1 MPADISVIGSTKLYG
16 LMGRKRKI
24 DKVRASRDG
33 HEFHEAWT
41 ARKATQLLWPDS
53 DLTAIAVEGPSPAD
67 QVGASAATVE
77 VADLTFYY
85 GGRPNFADAARTTF
99 AQFKYSIAD
108 QNKEFRASC
117 AKKTVKKFGATYRSF
132 KRKYGAQT
140 VEDKLDFQLVTNQPI
155 SDSLLQAIEAM
166 ATGSSVSGDVKV
178 QAKQFK
184 VASGLSGKPL
194 AAFARKLKIIGRSG
208 SLPQTKDKLAS
219 LLVDWSATKDPI
231 AAARLGK
238 LRELVRDKAGYAGTD
253 RNLIR
258 RTDVLAALQ
267 IGDPKDL
274 LPCATALVD
283 VGNVLERAQLGE
295 AVSRI
300 GSMSTP
306 LLIHATGGVGK
317 TVFMDSLA
325 TKIASDLEVIFF
337 DCFGGGAYRSPEDA
351 RHLPKKGL
359 IHIANTLAFRGLCDP
374 MLPDSPDVHTLL
386 STFRRRLTQCLNT
399 ISRMMPGRKMAI
411 FIDAIDNAA
420 FAAGQSSEDCFPIK
434 LLESLDTEPI
444 DGVSLIVSCRTE
456 RKPKTYAK
464 FDEFELFPFTKDET
478 AAFLHAR
485 LKNVTTVEINVA
497 QARSGG
503 NPRVLDYMVKAG
515 RGLLDPSEITK
526 DIELDDLIQQRITDA
541 LSLATKQGYEEKE
554 LGAFLAGLAVLPP
567 PVPVGEYAAAHGME
581 LATIES
587 FASDLSPLLERTN
600 HGLMFRDEPTETL
613 IHKRYATSR
622 DALERVA
629 SNLLARQDA
638 SVYAARALPRLLHEL
653 DDGERLFAL
662 AFDDRIPASITST
675 VGKRNIQYARLKAAT
690 LHAALKV
697 DYNSLVQLLVELST
711 IAEVDQRGAN
721 YLLENPDLVVAAKDV
736 DARRRLFE
744 IRTAW
749 PGTRH
754 ARLAIVN
761 ILSGDPTEATRH
773 AHANE
778 EWIQHYRR
786 TKRKDFK
793 REPVPDQADIAA
805 TSFFLISEDRTENAA
820 RYLKGWR
827 DWYAFEVSQ
836 LVLGYAHL
844 ASLLGT
850 QPVRRTER
858 FIDALSSIGPL
869 AAALSFQE
877 LANSKCRP
885 LCIKLAALCK
895 KETKLDL
902 PQKSYSLRKNY
913 ELEDGLRKSA
923 AVALSLGL
931 VTEAQFISLR
941 ARHDRP
947 GIWAYRDELN
957 HTDVF
962 AYIFRV
968 ALLAA
973 AEKRAIHEKDLL
985 PKDLVSVCARIPK
998 TISGKIFREKAKEQ
1012 LSKLPRKPPY
1022 DDGQTKNVPANAI
1035 SYDEQ
1040 QAAERFIGIR
1050 LEPLLA
1056 LTEALS
1062 VALAASARTIE
1073 KRFVELVEAWER
1085 TRKNRDHYRAE
1096 IIDPFFQF
1104 LGLDAVLFILWSR
1117 SELTPQSIERM
1128 LTALHAHM
1136 SNASDLIR
1144 IIAILAQRPPLHSI
1158 AGEQAV
1164 KARAMIEKED
1174 DVTYRASLFGALG
1187 RAIIPA
1193 SLDEAAVYFRH
1204 GLEQMDA
1211 IGSGDYLFTN
1221 ELLLFASQMKGDEL
1235 EESDFHTLSNICELN
1250 MGEEPEKFF
1259 WGAYGRGMAKAAG
1272 IRGLAKLSRWDDRNR
1287 IALDNTLLSY
1297 LTGLL
1302 ETGKIDPKG
1311 ALCLNRLANP
1321 VEYFYAGTKEFA
1333 EALRAQA
1340 GLDAEVITELITQ
1353 FEDDNPTIASDET
1366 VETLYALADEA
1377 LGASHDLTKHLKVAR
1392 DRYETARQGL
1402 NTAYGSSRDFDPKL
1416 RREAAKRDSA
1426 NREALARIAE
1436 ATDPTDEASLVKA
1449 IDEFNALG
1457 NMYDLK
1463 GGFFSALRAKVP
1475 FAARGQY
1482 VRNVANLEHL
1492 HFYWK
1497 FAELKD
1503 AKEAWG
1509 GSSAALAGVYRSLA
1523 QPLILAH
1530 ADDLV
1535 GGGQFSGANIKK
1547 ISEFTGVSMA
1557 ELVLEVIKV
1566 FARPDSTVAGSLW
1579 LGFAN
1584 FICPEADEGQGQL
1597 ALKRLLS
1604 GDSARIADNVK
1615 DGPWK
1620 AGCYPGDV
1628 FAEIAAGLIWRVLG
1642 SPHAVDRWRAAHCI
1656 RRFAKFGRWDIVDAV
1671 VAAFDTKTA
1680 EPFQAPELVFYYL
1693 HARLWLLIT
1702 LARAA
1707 IDHPDQVARYR
1718 DLLLAVIMEND
1729 EPHVLMRHFAAKALL
1744 ACVDRSKLAFDAA
1757 TLKIVH
1763 NADKSPHP
1771 RLCKKSRNGGGFYQG
1786 RPKSVPE
1793 PSFRFHLEYDFN
1805 KHDVDYLG
1813 RVFGKGCWE
1822 VDDMMSSIV
1831 QKIDPSMTH
1840 MYEDGGRE
1848 SRGRS
1853 SRIMTTRF
1861 HGYGQQLGWH
1871 ALFIAAGK
1879 LLAAYPVTDDG
1890 WYEADPWGEWLG
1902 SYGLTRKDG
1911 LWLSDGTDR
1920 TPDDASV
1927 RLLEFK
1933 KNGFAITGDQKKI
1946 MGLAG
1951 LDIEK
1956 GIGSELI
1963 VQGRWYSSDGV
1974 EIGLSSALVPPKR
1987 AAQFARK
1994 LTRENP
2000 ILAWMP
2006 VFQGGED
2013 DGEYLRSDKK
2023 EYSPWIVCPYGET
2036 RLDEYDPYGVSV
2048 ANLRPRLAQDY
2059 SQFCKLTRQDA
2070 FGRFWNNSHE
2080 MLSLWAEAWGRDETN
2095 REDGPHPGLRLLCKS
2110 SVLKKVLKNYDREL
2124 LLLFDLQRYE
2134 KETYRS
2140 SGRFSHSIGVV
2151 RIDKSLNVE
2160 YFKGRVNYSN
2170 KRTGS

>member
-1 MPADISVIGSTKLYG
+1 MGIG
-16 LMGRKRKI
+16 RQRNKI

-41 ARKATQLLWPDS
+41 ARKATQLLWPDT

-67 QVGASAATVE
+67 QAGASAATVE

-85 GGRPNFADAARTTF
+85 GRRPNFEDAVRTTF

-108 QNKEFRASC
+108 QNKDFRASH
-117 AKKTVKKFGATYRSF
+117 AKKTVEKFGATYRSF
-132 KRKYGAQT
+132 KRKYGA
-140 VEDKLDFQLVTNQPI
+140 ESAEGKLDFQLVTNQPI
-155 SDSLLQAIEAM
+155 SDSLLMAIDAT
-166 ATGSSVSGDVKV
+166 ATGTNPTGDVKE

-184 VASGLSGKPL
+184 AASGLSGKPL
-194 AAFARKLKIIGRSG
+194 AEFARKLKIIGRSG
-208 SLPQTKDKLAS
+208 SLPQTKDELAS
-219 LLVDWSATKDPI
+219 LLVDWSATNDPI

-238 LRELVRDKAGYAGTD
+238 LRELVRDKAGYAGTE

-274 LPCATALVD
+274 LPCAAALVD
-283 VGNVLERAQLGE
+283 VGEVLEREQLRE
-295 AVSRI
+295 AMTRI
-300 GSMSTP
+300 GSTSTP
-306 LLIHATGGVGK
+306 LLIHATGGLGK

-325 TKIASDLEVIFF
+325 SKVASDHEVVFF
-337 DCFGGGAYRSPEDA
+337 DCFGGGAYRSPEDV

-399 ISRMMPGRKMAI
+399 FSRMMPGRKLAI

-420 FAAGQSSEDCFPIK
+420 FAAGQASEDCFPIK

-478 AAFLHAR
+478 AAFLRAR

-503 NPRVLDYMVKAG
+503 NPRVLDYLVKAG

-554 LGAFLAGLAVLPP
+554 LSAFLAGLAVLPP
-567 PVPVGEYAAAHGME
+567 PVPVDEYAAAHGME
-581 LATIES
+581 LAAIES

-629 SNLLARQDA
+629 SNLLARQDV

-662 AFDDRIPASITST
+662 AFDERIPASITST

-697 DYNSLVQLLVELST
+697 DYNSLVRLLVELST
-711 IAEVDQRGAN
+711 IAEVDQRGAD
-721 YLLENPDLVVAAKDV
+721 YLLKHPDLVVAAEDD

-761 ILSGDPTEATRH
+761 VLLGDPAEATRH
-773 AHANE
+773 AYANE

-786 TKRKDFK
+786 TERKDFD
-793 REPVPDQADIAA
+793 REPFPDQADIAA
-805 TSFFLISEDRTENAA
+805 SSFFLVSEGRTEDAA
-820 RYLKGWR
+820 GYLTGWR

-836 LVLGYAHL
+836 IVLGYAHL
-844 ASLLGT
+844 AILLGT
-850 QPVRRTER
+850 QPARRAGQ

-869 AAALSFQE
+869 AAALSFHE
-877 LANSKCRP
+877 LANHRCKP
-885 LCIKLAALCK
+885 LCVKLAALCK
-895 KETKLDL
+895 KEKKLDL
-902 PQKSYSLRKNY
+902 PQSYSRSKNY
-913 ELEDGLRKSA
+913 ELEEGLRKSA

-931 VTEAQFISLR
+931 GAEAQSISLR
-941 ARHDRP
+941 ARHVRP
-947 GIWAYRDELN
+947 GIWAYRDAFN

-973 AEKRAIHEKDLL
+973 VKKRAIHEKDLL
-985 PKDLVSVCARIPK
+985 PKELVSVCARIPK
-998 TISGKIFREKAKEQ
+998 TISGKIFREKVKEQ
-1012 LSKLPRKPPY
+1012 ISKLPRKPRY

-1040 QAAERFIGIR
+1040 QAAERFLGIR
-1050 LEPLLA
+1050 LEPLLT

-1062 VALAASARTIE
+1062 AALAASARTID
-1073 KRFVELVEAWER
+1073 KRFVELVEAWEQ
-1085 TRKNRDHYRAE
+1085 TRKNRDHYRVGD
-1096 IIDPFFQF
+1096 IDPFFQF
-1104 LGLDAVLFILWSR
+1104 LGLDGVLFTLWSH
-1117 SELTPQSIERM
+1117 SELKPQSIERM
-1128 LTALHAHM
+1128 LTAVHAHM
-1136 SNASDLIR
+1136 SNASDLVR
-1144 IIAILAQRPPLHSI
+1144 IIAILAQRNPLHSI

-1174 DVTYRASLFGALG
+1174 EVTYRASLFGALG
-1187 RAIIPA
+1187 RAILPA
-1193 SLDEAAVYFRH
+1193 SLDEAAAYFRN

-1211 IGSGDYLFTN
+1211 IGSGDYRFTN
-1221 ELLLFASQMKGDEL
+1221 ELLLFASVMKGDEL
-1235 EESDFHTLSNICELN
+1235 EERDFHTLSNICELN

-1259 WGAYGRGMAKAAG
+1259 WGAYGRGMAKVAG
-1272 IRGLAKLSRWDDRNR
+1272 MRGVAKLSRWDDRNR
-1287 IALDNTLLSY
+1287 IALDNTLLTY

-1302 ETGKIDPKG
+1302 EVGKIDPKG

-1333 EALRAQA
+1333 KALRAQA
-1340 GLDAEVITELITQ
+1340 GPDAEVITELITQ
-1353 FEDDNPTIASDET
+1353 FQDDNPTIASDET

-1377 LGASHDLTKHLKVAR
+1377 LGASHDLTKHLKAAR
-1392 DRYETARQGL
+1392 DRYETARQGR
-1402 NTAYGSSRDFDPKL
+1402 NTAFGSSSDLDPKM
-1416 RREAAKRDSA
+1416 RREAAKHDDA

-1436 ATDPTDEASLVKA
+1436 VTDPTDEASLVKA

-1492 HFYWK
+1492 FFYWK

-1509 GSSAALAGVYRSLA
+1509 GSSIALAGVYRSLA

-1535 GGGQFSGANIKK
+1535 NDGWFSGSNIKE

-1566 FARPDSTVAGSLW
+1566 FSHPDSTVAGSVW
-1579 LGFAN
+1579 LAFAN

-1604 GDSARIADNVK
+1604 SDSARIAENVK

-1620 AGCYPGDV
+1620 AGCYPADV
-1628 FAEIAAGLIWRVLG
+1628 FSEIAAGLIWRVLG
-1642 SPHAVDRWRAAHCI
+1642 SPHATDRWRAAHCI
-1656 RRFAKFGRWDIVDAV
+1656 RRFAKFGRWDIVDTV
-1671 VAAFDTKTA
+1671 VAVFDTKTA
-1680 EPFQAPELVFYYL
+1680 EPFQAPELVFYHL

-1707 IDHPDQVARYR
+1707 IDHPDQVARYKDR
-1718 DLLLAVIMEND
+1718 LLAVIMEKD
-1729 EPHVLMRHFAAKALL
+1729 EPHVLMRHFAAKALI
-1744 ACVDRSKLAFDAA
+1744 ACVDCSKLTLDAA
-1757 TLKIVH
+1757 TLKNVH
-1763 NADKSPHP
+1763 NADKSLHP
-1771 RLCKKSRNGGGFYQG
+1771 RLRKKSRNGGGFYQG
-1786 RPKSVPE
+1786 RPKSAPG
-1793 PSFRFHLEYDFN
+1793 PSFQFHLEYDFN
-1805 KHDVDYLG
+1805 KHDVDNLG

-1822 VDDMMSSIV
+1822 VVDMMSSIV
-1831 QKIDPSMTH
+1831 QKIDPSMTN

-1848 SRGRS
+1848 SRGQNS
-1853 SRIMTTRF
+1853 SGITTRF

-1879 LLAAYPVTDDG
+1879 LLAAYPVTNDW
-1890 WYEADPWGEWLG
+1890 WYEDDPWGEWLG
-1902 SYGLTRKDG
+1902 RYVLTRKDG

-1927 RLLEFK
+1927 RLLESK
-1933 KNGFAITGDQKKI
+1933 KKELVITGDQKKI

-1951 LDIEK
+1951 ADIEK
-1956 GIGSELI
+1956 CVGKELI

-1974 EIGLSSALVPPKR
+1974 EIGISSALVPPKK
-1987 AAQFARK
+1987 AEQFTRK
-1994 LTRENP
+1994 LIHEKP
-2000 ILAWMP
+2000 ILAWVP
-2006 VFQGGED
+2006 AFQGGED
-2013 DGEYLRSDKK
+2013 DDEYLRSDKK
-2023 EYSPWIVCPYGET
+2023 EYSPWIVCPSGEA
-2036 RLDEYDPYGVSV
+2036 RLDEHDPYGVSV
-2048 ANLRPRLAQDY
+2048 ANFRPRLAQEY
-2059 SQFCKLTRQDA
+2059 SEFCKLTRQDA
-2070 FGRFWNNSHE
+2070 FGCFWNNNRGT
-2080 MLSLWAEAWGRDETN
+2080 LSLRAQAWGCNETN
-2095 REDGPHPGLRLLCKS
+2095 REDGPHPGLRLLCTS
-2110 SVLKKVLKNYDREL
+2110 SVLKKVLTKYDREL
-2124 LLLFDLQRYE
+2124 IVLFKLQRYE
-2134 KETYRS
+2134 RDTYRG
-2140 SGRFSHSIGVV
+2140 SGRFSHSIGVML
-2151 RIDKSLNVE
+2151 IDKSLNVK
-2160 YFKGRVNYSN
+2160 YFKGRVNYPN
-2170 KRTGS
+2170 KSDW

>member
-1 MPADISVIGSTKLYG
+1 MEIGRR
-16 LMGRKRKI
+16 RKKV

-41 ARKATQLLWPDS
+41 ARKATQLLWPDT
-53 DLTAIAVEGPSPAD
+53 DLTAIAVEGPSPDD
-67 QVGASAATVE
+67 QAGASTATVE

-85 GGRPNFADAARTTF
+85 GRRPNFEDATRTTF

-108 QNKEFRASC
+108 QKKDFRASH
-117 AKKTVKKFGATYRSF
+117 AKKTVEKFGTTYRSF
-132 KRKYGAQT
+132 KRKYGAES
-140 VEDKLDFQLVTNQPI
+140 VEHKLDFQLVTNQPI
-155 SDSLLQAIEAM
+155 SDSLLQAIDAT
-166 ATGSSVSGDVKV
+166 ATGANPTGDAKE

-184 VASGLSGKPL
+184 AASGLSGKPL
-194 AAFARKLKIIGRSG
+194 AEFARKLKIIGRSE
-208 SLPQTKDKLAS
+208 SLPQTKDELAN
-219 LLVDWSATKDPI
+219 LLVDWSATSDPI

-274 LPCATALVD
+274 LPCAAALVD
-283 VGNVLERAQLGE
+283 VGEVLEREQLRE
-295 AVSRI
+295 AITRI
-300 GSMSTP
+300 GSTSKP

-325 TKIASDLEVIFF
+325 SKIASDHEVVFF

-359 IHIANTLAFRGLCDP
+359 IHIANSLAFRGLCDP
-374 MLPDSPDVHTLL
+374 MLPNSPDVHTLL
-386 STFRRRLTQCLNT
+386 STFRRRLTQCVNT
-399 ISRMMPGRKMAI
+399 ISRMIPGRKLAI

-420 FAAGQSSEDCFPIK
+420 FAAGQASENCFPIK

-464 FDEFELFPFTKDET
+464 FDEFELCPFTKDET

-485 LKNVTTVEINVA
+485 LKSVTTVEINVA

-503 NPRVLDYMVKAG
+503 NPRVLDYLVKAG
-515 RGLLDPSEITK
+515 RGLLDPSEINK

-554 LGAFLAGLAVLPP
+554 LSAFLAGLAVLPP
-567 PVPVGEYAAAHGME
+567 PVPLGEYAAAHGME
-581 LATIES
+581 LAAIES
-587 FASDLSPLLERTN
+587 FASDLSPLLGRTN

-613 IHKRYATSR
+613 ILRRYATSR

-653 DDGERLFAL
+653 DDSEQLFAL

-690 LHAALKV
+690 LHAALKF
-697 DYNSLVQLLVELST
+697 DYNRLVRLLVELST
-711 IAEVDQRGAN
+711 IAEVDQRGAD
-721 YLLENPDLVVAAKDV
+721 YLLKYPDLVVAAEDV

-744 IRTAW
+744 IRTVW

-761 ILSGDPTEATRH
+761 VLSGDATEATRH

-786 TKRKDFK
+786 TERKDFD
-793 REPVPDQADIAA
+793 RDPVPDQADIAA
-805 TSFFLISEDRTENAA
+805 TSFFLISEGRTEAA
-820 RYLKGWR
+820 ASYLTGWR

-836 LVLGYAHL
+836 LVLGYTNL
-844 ASLLGT
+844 ASMTGT
-850 QPVRRTER
+850 QPARLASQ

-869 AAALSFQE
+869 TATLSFHE
-877 LANSKCRP
+877 LTNARRKH
-885 LCIKLAALCK
+885 LCVKLASLCK
-895 KETKLDL
+895 KEAKLDL
-902 PQKSYSLRKNY
+902 PQRYSRRKTY

-931 VTEAQFISLR
+931 GAEAQSISLR

-947 GIWAYRDELN
+947 GTWHYRDAFSR
-957 HTDVF
+957 TDVF

-973 AEKRAIHEKDLL
+973 AKKRAIHEKDLL
-985 PKDLVSVCARIPK
+985 PKELLTVCASIPR
-998 TISGKIFREKAKEQ
+998 TISGKIFREKAKEK
-1012 LSKLPRKPPY
+1012 LSSLPRKPHY
-1022 DDGQTKNVPANAI
+1022 CDGKAKNVPPNAM
-1035 SYDEQ
+1035 SHDEQ
-1040 QAAERFIGIR
+1040 QAAERFLGIR
-1050 LEPLLA
+1050 LEPLLV
-1056 LTEALS
+1056 LSEALS
-1062 VALAASARTIE
+1062 ATLAASARTID
-1073 KRFVELVEAWER
+1073 KRFVELVEAWEQ
-1085 TRKNRDHYRAE
+1085 TRENRDHCGVGD
-1096 IIDPFFQF
+1096 IDPFFHF
-1104 LGLDAVLFILWSR
+1104 LGLDAVLFTLWSH
-1117 SELTPQSIERM
+1117 SELKPQSIERM
-1128 LTALHAHM
+1128 LTAVHAHM
-1136 SNASDLIR
+1136 SNASDLVR
-1144 IIAILAQRPPLHSI
+1144 IIAILTQRTPLHSI

-1164 KARAMIEKED
+1164 KARALIEKED
-1174 DVTYRASLFGALG
+1174 EVTYRASLFGDLG
-1187 RAIIPA
+1187 RAILPA
-1193 SLDEAAVYFRH
+1193 SLDEAAAYFRN

-1211 IGSGDYLFTN
+1211 IGSGDFQFTN
-1221 ELLLFASQMKGDEL
+1221 ELLLFASMMKGDEL
-1235 EESDFHTLSNICELN
+1235 EERDFHTLSNICELN
-1250 MGEEPEKFF
+1250 LGEEPEKFC
-1259 WGAYGRGMAKAAG
+1259 WGAYGHAMAKAAG
-1272 IRGLAKLSRWDDRNR
+1272 MRGLAKLSRWDDRNR
-1287 IALDNTLLSY
+1287 IALDNTLLPY

-1302 ETGKIDPKG
+1302 EAGKIDPKD
-1311 ALCLNRLANP
+1311 ALCLNRLADP

-1333 EALRAQA
+1333 KALRAQA
-1340 GLDAEVITELITQ
+1340 GPDAEVITELITQ

-1366 VETLYALADEA
+1366 VETLYALVVEA
-1377 LGASHDLTKHLKVAR
+1377 LGASNDLTKHLKAAR
-1392 DRYETARQGL
+1392 DRYETARQGR
-1402 NTAYGSSRDFDPKL
+1402 NTAYGSSSNLNPKM
-1416 RREAAKRDSA
+1416 RREAAKRDDT

-1463 GGFFSALRAKVP
+1463 GGFFSALRAKVS
-1475 FAARGQY
+1475 FAARGKY

-1492 HFYWK
+1492 FFYWK
-1497 FAELKD
+1497 FEELKD
-1503 AKEAWG
+1503 AKEAWC
-1509 GSSAALAGVYRSLA
+1509 GSSAALADVYRRLA
-1523 QPLILAH
+1523 QPLVHAH
-1530 ADDLV
+1530 ADDLIDN
-1535 GGGQFSGANIKK
+1535 GRFSGSNIKK
-1547 ISEFTGVSMA
+1547 ISEFTGVSMTQ
-1557 ELVLEVIKV
+1557 LVVEMIKV
-1566 FARPDSTVAGSLW
+1566 FSRPDSTVAGSVW
-1579 LGFAN
+1579 LAFAN
-1584 FICPEADEGQGQL
+1584 FICPQADEGQGQL

-1604 GDSARIADNVK
+1604 SDSARIADNVT
-1615 DGPWK
+1615 DGLWK
-1620 AGCYPGDV
+1620 AGSYPAND
-1628 FAEIAAGLIWRVLG
+1628 FAEIAAGLIWRVIG

-1656 RRFAKFGRWDIVDAV
+1656 RRFAKFGRWDIVDKI

-1707 IDHPDQVARYR
+1707 IDHPDQVARYK
-1718 DLLLAVIMEND
+1718 DLLLAVIVEND

-1744 ACVDRSKLAFDAA
+1744 ACVDRSKLALDAA

-1771 RLCKKSRNGGGFYQG
+1771 RLRKKSRNGGGFYQG
-1786 RPKSVPE
+1786 RPKSIPE

-1805 KHDVDYLG
+1805 KHDVDNLG
-1813 RVFGKGCWE
+1813 HVFGKGCWE
-1822 VDDMMSSIV
+1822 VGDMMSSIV
-1831 QKIDPSMTH
+1831 QKIDPSMTN
-1840 MYEDGGRE
+1840 MYEDSGRE
-1848 SRGRS
+1848 SRGQNS
-1853 SRIMTTRF
+1853 HGITTRF

-1879 LLAAYPVTDDG
+1879 LLAAHPVTNDW
-1890 WYEADPWGEWLG
+1890 WYEDDPWGEWLG
-1902 SYGLTRKDG
+1902 RYVLTRKDG

-1927 RLLEFK
+1927 RLLESK
-1933 KNGFAITGDQKKI
+1933 KKGLEITGDRKKI
-1946 MGLAG
+1946 VGLAG
-1951 LDIEK
+1951 FDFEK
-1956 GIGSELI
+1956 GVGKELI

-1974 EIGLSSALVPPKR
+1974 EVRLSSALVPHQR
-1987 AAQFARK
+1987 AAQFARNLIRVK
-1994 LTRENP
+1994 P
-2000 ILAWMP
+2000 ILAWVP
-2006 VFQGGED
+2006 VFGGGED
-2013 DGEYLRSDKK
+2013 TEYLSSDKK
-2023 EYSPWIVCPYGET
+2023 GYSPWIVCPSGEVC
-2036 RLDEYDPYGVSV
+2036 LDEHDPYGVSV
-2048 ANLRPRLAQDY
+2048 ANLRPRLAKDY
-2059 SQFCKLTRQDA
+2059 SECCKLTRKDV
-2070 FGRFWNNSHE
+2070 FGRFWNNNHE
-2080 MLSLWAEAWGRDETN
+2080 MLALQAEAWGSHESD
-2095 REDGPHPGLRLLCKS
+2095 REDGPHTGLRLFCKS
-2110 SVLKKVLKNYDREL
+2110 SVLKQVLRRYDRDL
-2124 LLLFDLQRYE
+2124 LLLFALQRYQ

-2160 YFKGRVNYSN
+2160 YFKGRVNYTN
-2170 KRTGS
+2170 KSDW

>member
-1 MPADISVIGSTKLYG
+1 
-16 LMGRKRKI
+16 MGRKRKI

-41 ARKATQLLWPDS
+41 ARKATQLLWPDAE
-53 DLTAIAVEGPSPAD
+53 LTAIAVEGPSPAD
-67 QVGASAATVE
+67 KAGASAATVE

-85 GGRPNFADAARTTF
+85 GGRPNFKEAARTTF

-108 QNKEFRASC
+108 QNEDFRASH
-117 AKKTVKKFGATYRSF
+117 AKKTVKKFGVTYRSF
-132 KRKYGAQT
+132 KRKYGARA
-140 VEDKLDFQLVTNQPI
+140 VEDKLDFHLVTNQPI
-155 SDSLLQAIEAM
+155 SDSLLQAIDAT
-166 ATGSSVSGDVKV
+166 ATGSSISGDVKA

-184 VASGLSGKPL
+184 VASGLSGKSL
-194 AAFARKLKIIGRSG
+194 EAFARKLKIIGRSG
-208 SLPQTKDKLAS
+208 SLRQTKDELAS
-219 LLVDWSATKDPI
+219 LLVDWSATNDPI

-274 LPCATALVD
+274 LPCAAALGG
-283 VGNVLERAQLGE
+283 VGKVLEREQLRE
-295 AVSRI
+295 AMTRI
-300 GSMSTP
+300 VGTSTP
-306 LLIHATGGVGK
+306 LLIHAAGGVGK
-317 TVFMDSLA
+317 TVFMGSLA
-325 TKIASDLEVIFF
+325 SKVATANEVVFF

-399 ISRMMPGRKMAI
+399 ISRMMPGRKLAI

-420 FAAGQSSEDCFPIK
+420 FAAGQASEDCFPIK
-434 LLESLDTEPI
+434 LLETLDTEPI
-444 DGVSLIVSCRTE
+444 DGVNLIVSCRTE

-464 FDEFELFPFTKDET
+464 FAEFELWPFTRDET
-478 AAFLHAR
+478 ATFLRGR
-485 LKNVTTVEINVA
+485 LKSVTTVEINVA

-503 NPRVLDYMVKAG
+503 NPRVLDYLVKAG
-515 RGLLDPSEITK
+515 RGLLDPSEINK

-554 LGAFLAGLAVLPP
+554 LSAFLAGLAVLPP
-567 PVPVGEYAAAHGME
+567 PVPIDEYAAAHGME
-581 LATIES
+581 LAAIES

-613 IHKRYATSR
+613 IHKQYATSR

-662 AFDDRIPASITST
+662 AFDDRIPASITSA

-697 DYNSLVQLLVELST
+697 DYNSLVRLLVELST

-721 YLLENPDLVVAAKDV
+721 YLLEHPDLVVAAEDV

-761 ILSGDPTEATRH
+761 VLSGDPTEATRH

-786 TKRKDFK
+786 TERKDSD
-793 REPVPDQADIAA
+793 RQPVPDQADIAA
-805 TSFFLISEDRTENAA
+805 TSFFLISEGRTEDAA
-820 RYLKGWR
+820 DYLTGWR

-836 LVLGYAHL
+836 LVLGYTLL
-844 ASLLGT
+844 ASLLRK
-850 QPVRRTER
+850 QPSRRAAQ

-869 AAALSFQE
+869 AAALSFHE
-877 LANSKCRP
+877 LTNARRKP
-885 LCIKLAALCK
+885 LCVKLAALCK

-902 PQKSYSLRKNY
+902 PQSFSRRKAY

-931 VTEAQFISLR
+931 GAEAQSISLR

-947 GIWAYRDELN
+947 GIWAYRDAFSR
-957 HTDVF
+957 TDVF

-973 AEKRAIHEKDLL
+973 AKNRTIHEKDLL
-985 PKDLVSVCARIPK
+985 PKELVSVCARIPK
-998 TISGKIFREKAKEQ
+998 TISGKIFCEKAKAQ
-1012 LSKLPRKPPY
+1012 LSKLPRKPRY
-1022 DDGQTKNVPANAI
+1022 DDGQTKKVPANAI

-1040 QAAERFIGIR
+1040 QASERFLGIR
-1050 LEPLLA
+1050 LEPLLV

-1062 VALAASARTIE
+1062 AALAASARTID
-1073 KRFVELVEAWER
+1073 KRFVELVEAWEQA
-1085 TRKNRDHYRAE
+1085 RKNRDHYRVE
-1096 IIDPFFQF
+1096 DIDPFFQL

-1117 SELTPQSIERM
+1117 SELKPQSIERM
-1128 LTALHAHM
+1128 LTAVHAHM
-1136 SNASDLIR
+1136 SNSSDLIR
-1144 IIAILAQRPPLHSI
+1144 IVAILSQRTPLHSI

-1174 DVTYRASLFGALG
+1174 EVTYRASLYGALG
-1187 RAIIPA
+1187 RAILPA
-1193 SLDEAAVYFRH
+1193 SLDEAAVYFRD

-1211 IGSGDYLFTN
+1211 IGSGDYQFTN
-1221 ELLLFASQMKGDEL
+1221 ELLLFASETKGDEL
-1235 EESDFHTLSNICELN
+1235 EERDFHTLSNICELN

-1272 IRGLAKLSRWDDRNR
+1272 MRGLAKLSRWDDRNR
-1287 IALDNTLLSY
+1287 IALENTLLTY

-1302 ETGKIDPKG
+1302 EAGKIDPKG

-1333 EALRAQA
+1333 KALRAQA
-1340 GLDAEVITELITQ
+1340 GPDAEVITELITQ

-1366 VETLYALADEA
+1366 VETLHALADEA
-1377 LGASHDLTKHLKVAR
+1377 LGASHDITKHLKVAR
-1392 DRYETARQGL
+1392 DRYETARQGR
-1402 NTAYGSSRDFDPKL
+1402 NTAYGSSSDFDPKM
-1416 RREAAKRDSA
+1416 RREAAKRDNA
-1426 NREALARIAE
+1426 NWEALARIAE

-1463 GGFFSALRAKVP
+1463 GGFFSSLRAKVP

-1482 VRNVANLEHL
+1482 VRNVASLEHL
-1492 HFYWK
+1492 FFYWK

-1503 AKEAWG
+1503 TKEAWG
-1509 GSSAALAGVYRSLA
+1509 ESSVALAGVYRSLA

-1535 GGGQFSGANIKK
+1535 NDGRFSGSSIKE
-1547 ISEFTGVSMA
+1547 ISEFTGASMA

-1566 FARPDSTVAGSLW
+1566 LSRPDSRVGGSVW

-1584 FICPEADEGQGQL
+1584 FICPEVDEGQGQL
-1597 ALKRLLS
+1597 ALKRLLA
-1604 GDSARIADNVK
+1604 GDSTRIADKVT

-1620 AGCYPGDV
+1620 AGCYPAND
-1628 FAEIAAGLIWRVLG
+1628 FAEIAAGLIWRVIG

-1656 RRFAKFGRWDIVDAV
+1656 RRFAKFGRWDIVDTV
-1671 VAAFDTKTA
+1671 VASFDTKTA
-1680 EPFQAPELVFYYL
+1680 GPFQAPELVFYYL

-1707 IDHPDQVARYR
+1707 IDHPDQVARYK
-1718 DLLLAVIMEND
+1718 DLLLAVIMEKD
-1729 EPHVLMRHFAAKALL
+1729 EPHVLMRHFAAKALI
-1744 ACVDRSKLAFDAA
+1744 ACVDRSKLTLDAA
-1757 TLKIVH
+1757 YLKIVR

-1771 RLCKKSRNGGGFYQG
+1771 RLRRKVHNGGFYQG

-1805 KHDVDYLG
+1805 KHDVDNLG

-1840 MYEDGGRE
+1840 MYEGGGRE
-1848 SRGRS
+1848 SRGQNS
-1853 SRIMTTRF
+1853 HGITTRF

-1879 LLAAYPVTDDG
+1879 LLAANPVTDDW
-1890 WYEADPWGEWLG
+1890 WYEDDLWGEWL
-1902 SYGLTRKDG
+1902 SRYGLTRKDG
-1911 LWLSDGTDR
+1911 LWLSDGTDM

-1927 RLLEFK
+1927 RLLESK
-1933 KNGFAITGDQKKI
+1933 KKGLAITGDREKI

-1956 GIGSELI
+1956 GIGRELI

-1987 AAQFARK
+1987 AVQFAKK
-1994 LTRENP
+1994 LIREKP
-2000 ILAWMP
+2000 ILAWVP
-2006 VFQGGED
+2006 AFQGSED
-2013 DGEYLRSDKK
+2013 DDEYLRSDKK
-2023 EYSPWIVCPYGET
+2023 EYSPWIVCPSGET
-2036 RLDEYDPYGVSV
+2036 RLDEHDPYGVSV
-2048 ANLRPRLAQDY
+2048 ANLRPRLAQEY
-2059 SQFCKLTRQDA
+2059 SEFCKLTRQDA
-2070 FGRFWNNSHE
+2070 FGRFWNNNRGA
-2080 MLSLWAEAWGRDETN
+2080 LSLRAEAWGRDETN
-2095 REDGPHPGLRLLCKS
+2095 REDGPHPGLRLLCES
-2110 SVLKKVLKNYDREL
+2110 SVLKKVLSKYDREL
-2124 LLLFDLQRYE
+2124 LLLFKLQRYE
-2134 KETYRS
+2134 KENHRS
-2140 SGRFSHSIGVV
+2140 SGRFSHSVGVA
-2151 RIDKSLNVE
+2151 RIDRSLNVE
-2160 YFKGRVNYSN
+2160 YFKGRVNYPN
-2170 KRTGS
+2170 KSDW

>member
-1 MPADISVIGSTKLYG
+1 MI
-16 LMGRKRKI
+16 RKRKI
-24 DKVRASRDG
+24 EKPRASRDG

-41 ARKATQLLWPDS
+41 ARKATQLLWPDTN
-53 DLTAIAVEGPSPAD
+53 LTAIAVEGPSPDD
-67 QVGASAATVE
+67 QAGASAATVE

-85 GGRPNFADAARTTF
+85 GRSPNFEDADRTIF
-99 AQFKYSIAD
+99 AQLKYSIAD
-108 QNKEFRASC
+108 QNKDFRASH
-117 AKKTVKKFGATYRSF
+117 ANKTVKKFGETYRSF
-132 KRKYGAQT
+132 KCRYGAEA
-140 VEDKLDFQLVTNQPI
+140 VENKLHFQLVTNQPI
-155 SDSLLQAIEAM
+155 SDSLLKAIEAT
-166 ATGSSVSGDVKV
+166 AKGANLTGDVKE

-184 VASGLSGKPL
+184 AASGLSGKPL
-194 AAFARKLKIIGRSG
+194 AEFARKLKIIGRAG
-208 SLPQTKDKLAS
+208 SLPQTKDELAS
-219 LLVDWSATKDPI
+219 LLVDWSSTSDPI
-231 AAARLGK
+231 AAARIGK

-274 LPCATALVD
+274 LPCEATLVD
-283 VGNVLERAQLGE
+283 VGKVLERAQLDE
-295 AVSRI
+295 AVSHI

-317 TVFMDSLA
+317 TVFMDTLA
-325 TKIASDLEVIFF
+325 SKIATDHEVVFF

-399 ISRMMPGRKMAI
+399 ISRMTPGRKLAI
-411 FIDAIDNAA
+411 FIDAIDNAVL
-420 FAAGQSSEDCFPIK
+420 AACQTSEDCFPIK
-434 LLESLDTEPI
+434 LLESIDTEPN
-444 DGVSLIVSCRTE
+444 DGVKIIVSCRTE

-464 FDEFELFPFTKDET
+464 FDEFELCPFTKDET
-478 AAFLHAR
+478 AAFLRAR
-485 LKNVTTVEINVA
+485 LKSVTAVEVQVA

-503 NPRVLDYMVKAG
+503 NPRVLDYLVKAG
-515 RGLLDPSEITK
+515 RGLLDPSEINK
-526 DIELDDLIQQRITDA
+526 YIELDDLIQQRITDA
-541 LSLATKQGYEEKE
+541 LSLATKQGYEEKD
-554 LGAFLAGLAVLPP
+554 LSAFLAGLAVLPP
-567 PVPVGEYAAAHGME
+567 PVPVDEYAAAHGME
-581 LATIES
+581 LAAIES

-613 IHKRYATSR
+613 IHMRYATSR

-697 DYNSLVQLLVELST
+697 DYNSLVRLLVELST
-711 IAEVDQRGAN
+711 IAEVDQRGAD
-721 YLLENPDLVVAAKDV
+721 YLLNHPDLVVVAKDD

-761 ILSGDPTEATRH
+761 VLSADSAEATRH
-773 AHANE
+773 ANANE

-786 TKRKDFK
+786 TERKDSN
-793 REPVPDQADIAA
+793 RESRPDQADIAA
-805 TSFFLISEDRTENAA
+805 TSFFLISEDRPEDAA
-820 RYLKGWR
+820 RYLTGWR

-850 QPVRRTER
+850 QPARRAGQ

-869 AAALSFQE
+869 AAALSFHE
-877 LANSKCRP
+877 LANARRKP
-885 LCIKLAALCK
+885 LCVKLAALCK
-895 KETKLDL
+895 KETQIDL
-902 PQKSYSLRKNY
+902 PQSYSRSKTY

-931 VTEAQFISLR
+931 GAEAQSISLR

-947 GIWAYRDELN
+947 GIWAYRDAFSRN
-957 HTDVF
+957 DVF

-968 ALLAA
+968 ALLGAA
-973 AEKRAIHEKDLL
+973 KKRAIYEKELL
-985 PKDLVSVCARIPK
+985 PKELVSVCARIPK
-998 TISGKIFREKAKEQ
+998 TISGKIFREKAKGQ
-1012 LSKLPRKPPY
+1012 LAKLPRKPRY
-1022 DDGQTKNVPANAI
+1022 DDGQTKNVPATAI
-1035 SYDEQ
+1035 SDDEQ
-1040 QAAERFIGIR
+1040 QAAERFLGIR

-1062 VALAASARTIE
+1062 AALAASARTID
-1073 KRFVELVEAWER
+1073 KRFVELVEAWEQA
-1085 TRKNRDHYRAE
+1085 RKIRDHYRVE
-1096 IIDPFFQF
+1096 DIDPFFQF
-1104 LGLDAVLFILWSR
+1104 LGFDTVLFVLWSR
-1117 SELTPQSIERM
+1117 SELKPQSIDRM
-1128 LTALHAHM
+1128 LTAIHAHM
-1136 SNASDLIR
+1136 SNASDLVR
-1144 IIAILAQRPPLHSI
+1144 IVAILAQRAPLHSI
-1158 AGEQAV
+1158 AGGQAV
-1164 KARAMIEKED
+1164 KARAMIENENE
-1174 DVTYRASLFGALG
+1174 VTYRASLYGALG
-1187 RAIIPA
+1187 CAILPA
-1193 SLDEAAVYFRH
+1193 SLDEAAVYFRD

-1211 IGSGDYLFTN
+1211 IGSGDYRFTN

-1235 EESDFHTLSNICELN
+1235 EERDFHTLSNICELN

-1272 IRGLAKLSRWDDRNR
+1272 IRGLAKLSRWDDRSR
-1287 IALDNTLLSY
+1287 IALDNTLLTY

-1302 ETGKIDPKG
+1302 EAEKIDPKD

-1333 EALRAQA
+1333 NALRAQA
-1340 GLDAEVITELITQ
+1340 EPDAETVTELITQ
-1353 FEDDNPTIASDET
+1353 FEDDNPTIASND
-1366 VETLYALADEA
+1366 TLDKLCELATEA
-1377 LGASHDLTKHLKVAR
+1377 LGPSHDLTRHLTDAR
-1392 DRYETARQGL
+1392 GRYDTAREGR
-1402 NTAYGSSRDFDPKL
+1402 NVAYGSSSGLDLKACRA
-1416 RREAAKRDSA
+1416 AAKRDDA
-1426 NREALARIAE
+1426 NREALVRIAA

-1449 IDEFNALG
+1449 IDECNALG

-1463 GGFFSALRAKVP
+1463 GDFFLALRDKVP

-1482 VRNVANLEHL
+1482 VRNIASLEHL
-1492 HFYWK
+1492 YFYWK

-1509 GSSAALAGVYRSLA
+1509 GSSAALASVYRSLA

-1535 GGGQFSGANIKK
+1535 DDGRFSGSNINE
-1547 ISEFTGVSMA
+1547 ISEFTGVPMA

-1566 FARPDSTVAGSLW
+1566 FSRPDSTVAGSVW
-1579 LGFAN
+1579 LAFAN
-1584 FICPEADEGQGQL
+1584 FICPKSDEGQGQI

-1604 GDSARIADNVK
+1604 SDSARIADNVT

-1620 AGCYPGDV
+1620 AGCYPADD

-1642 SPHAVDRWRAAHCI
+1642 SPHAVNRWRAAHCI
-1656 RRFAKFGRWDIVDAV
+1656 RRFAKFGRWDIIDKV
-1671 VAAFDTKTA
+1671 VAAFGTKTA
-1680 EPFQAPELVFYYL
+1680 APFQAHELVFYYL

-1707 IDHPDQVARYR
+1707 LDHPDQVARYK
-1718 DLLLAVIMEND
+1718 DLFLAAIMEKD
-1729 EPHVLMRHFAAKALL
+1729 DPHVLIRHFAANALL
-1744 ACVDRSKLAFDAA
+1744 ACVDRGKLMLDAGM
-1757 TLKIVH
+1757 LKIVR

-1771 RLCKKSRNGGGFYQG
+1771 HSRKKNRDGGGFYQG

-1793 PSFRFHLEYDFN
+1793 PSFLFHLEYDFN
-1805 KHDVDYLG
+1805 KYDVDSLG

-1822 VDDMMSSIV
+1822 IGDMISGIV
-1831 QKIDPSMTH
+1831 QTIDPSITH
-1840 MYEDGGRE
+1840 MYKDGGRQL
-1848 SRGRS
+1848 RGRS
-1853 SRIMTTRF
+1853 FHHMTTRF

-1879 LLAAYPVTDDG
+1879 LLAAHPVTYD
-1890 WYEADPWGEWLG
+1890 WYDKPWEEWLG
-1902 SYGLTRKDG
+1902 RYGLTRKDG

-1927 RLLEFK
+1927 RLLESK
-1933 KNGFAITGDQKKI
+1933 KKGLAITGDQKKI
-1946 MGLAG
+1946 LGLAG

-1956 GIGSELI
+1956 GVGRELI
-1963 VQGRWYSSDGV
+1963 VQGRWYSSDGI
-1974 EIGLSSALVPPKR
+1974 EIGLSSTLVSPKK
-1987 AAQFARK
+1987 AEQLARK
-1994 LTRENP
+1994 LVREKP
-2000 ILAWMP
+2000 MLAWVP
-2006 VFQGGED
+2006 VFQGSED
-2013 DGEYLRSDKK
+2013 DDEYLRSEKK
-2023 EYSPWIVCPYGET
+2023 ECSPWIVCPAGESY
-2036 RLDEYDPYGVSV
+2036 LDENDPYGVSV
-2048 ANLRPRLAQDY
+2048 ANRRPRLAHEF
-2059 SQFCKLTRQDA
+2059 SKFSKLTQQDS
-2070 FGRFWNNSHE
+2070 FGRFWNGNRGT
-2080 MLSLWAEAWGRDETN
+2080 LLLRAEAWGRDETN
-2095 REDGPHPGLRLLCKS
+2095 REDGPHLGLRLHCKS
-2110 SVLKKVLKNYDREL
+2110 SVLKKVLTEYNREL
-2124 LLLFDLQRYE
+2124 LLLFGLQRYE

-2140 SGRFSHSIGVV
+2140 SGQFSHTIGVV
-2151 RIDKSLNVE
+2151 IIDRSLNVK
-2160 YFKGRVNYSN
+2160 YFKGRVNYPN
-2170 KRTGS
+2170 KSDW

>member
-1 MPADISVIGSTKLYG
+1 
-16 LMGRKRKI
+16 MGRKRKI

-41 ARKATQLLWPDS
+41 ARKATQLLWPDAE
-53 DLTAIAVEGPSPAD
+53 LTAIAVEGPSPSD
-67 QVGASAATVE
+67 QAGASAATVE

-85 GGRPNFADAARTTF
+85 NGHPNFSDAARTTI

-108 QNKEFRASC
+108 QNKDFRASH
-117 AKKTVKKFGATYRSF
+117 AKKTVKKFGVTYRSY
-132 KRKYGAQT
+132 KRKYGARA
-140 VEDKLDFQLVTNQPI
+140 VEEKLEFQLVTNQPI
-155 SDSLLQAIEAM
+155 SESLLQAIEAT
-166 ATGSSVSGDVKV
+166 ATGLSISGDVKA
-178 QAKQFK
+178 QAEQFK
-184 VASGLSGKPL
+184 TASNLSGKPL
-194 AAFARKLKIIGRSG
+194 AEFARKLKIIGRSG
-208 SLPQTKDKLAS
+208 SLPQTKDELANM
-219 LLVDWSATKDPI
+219 LVDWSATSDPI
-231 AAARLGK
+231 ASARLGK

-274 LPCATALVD
+274 LPCAAALVD
-283 VGNVLERAQLGE
+283 VGKVLERLQLRE
-295 AVSRI
+295 AMTRI
-300 GSMSTP
+300 GSTSTP

-325 TKIASDLEVIFF
+325 SKVASDHEVVFF

-399 ISRMMPGRKMAI
+399 ILRVMPGRKLSI

-420 FAAGQSSEDCFPIK
+420 FAAGQASEDCFPIK

-444 DGVSLIVSCRTE
+444 DGVNLIVSCRTE

-464 FDEFELFPFTKDET
+464 FDEFELCPFTKDET
-478 AAFLHAR
+478 DAFLRAR
-485 LKNVTTVEINVA
+485 LKSVTTVEINVA
-497 QARSGG
+497 HARSGG
-503 NPRVLDYMVKAG
+503 NPRVLDYLVKAG
-515 RGLLDPSEITK
+515 RGLLDPSEINK
-526 DIELDDLIQQRITDA
+526 GIELDDLIQQRITDA
-541 LSLATKQGYEEKE
+541 LSLATKKGYEEKE
-554 LGAFLAGLAVLPP
+554 LSAFLAGLAVLPP
-567 PVPVGEYAAAHGME
+567 PVPVDEYAAAHGME
-581 LATIES
+581 FAAIES

-613 IHKRYATSR
+613 IHNRYATSR
-622 DALERVA
+622 DAIERVA

-697 DYNSLVQLLVELST
+697 DYNSLVRLLVELST

-721 YLLENPDLVVAAKDV
+721 YLLEHPDLVAAAEDV
-736 DARRRLFE
+736 DSLRRLFE
-744 IRTAW
+744 IRTSW

-761 ILSGDPTEATRH
+761 VLAGDPTEATRH

-778 EWIQHYRR
+778 EWIQHYRC
-786 TKRKDFK
+786 TERKDFD

-805 TSFFLISEDRTENAA
+805 TSFFLISEDRTEDAA
-820 RYLKGWR
+820 SYLTGWR

-836 LVLGYAHL
+836 LVLGYTHL
-844 ASLLGT
+844 ATLLGT
-850 QPVRRTER
+850 QPARRTGQ

-869 AAALSFQE
+869 AAALSFHE
-877 LANSKCRP
+877 LANFMCKP
-885 LCIKLAALCK
+885 LCVKLAALCK

-902 PQKSYSLRKNY
+902 PQSYSRRKNY

-923 AVALSLGL
+923 VVALSLGL
-931 VTEAQFISLR
+931 GAEAQSISLR

-947 GIWAYRDELN
+947 GIWAYRDAFS

-973 AEKRAIHEKDLL
+973 AKKRAIHERDVL
-985 PKDLVSVCARIPK
+985 PKELVSVCARIPK

-1012 LSKLPRKPPY
+1012 LSKLPRKPRY
-1022 DDGQTKNVPANAI
+1022 DDGQTKNVLANAV

-1040 QAAERFIGIR
+1040 QAAERFLGIR
-1050 LEPLLA
+1050 LEPLLT

-1062 VALAASARTIE
+1062 AALAASARTID
-1073 KRFVELVEAWER
+1073 KRFVELVEAWEQS
-1085 TRKNRDHYRAE
+1085 RKNRDHYRVGD
-1096 IIDPFFQF
+1096 IDPFFQF
-1104 LGLDAVLFILWSR
+1104 LGLDAVLFTLWSH
-1117 SELTPQSIERM
+1117 SELKPQSIERM
-1128 LTALHAHM
+1128 LTAVHAHM
-1136 SNASDLIR
+1136 SNASDLVR
-1144 IIAILAQRPPLHSI
+1144 IIAILAQRTPLHSI

-1174 DVTYRASLFGALG
+1174 EVTHRASLFGALG
-1187 RAIIPA
+1187 RAILPA
-1193 SLDEAAVYFRH
+1193 SLDEAAAYFRN

-1221 ELLLFASQMKGDEL
+1221 ELLLFASEMKGDEL
-1235 EESDFHTLSNICELN
+1235 EERDFHTLSNICELN

-1259 WGAYGRGMAKAAG
+1259 WGAYGLGMAKAAG
-1272 IRGLAKLSRWDDRNR
+1272 MRGIAKLSRWDDRNR
-1287 IALDNTLLSY
+1287 IALENTLLTY

-1302 ETGKIDPKG
+1302 EAGKIDPKG

-1333 EALRAQA
+1333 KALRAQA
-1340 GLDAEVITELITQ
+1340 GSDSEVITELITQ

-1366 VETLYALADEA
+1366 VETLYAMADEA
-1377 LGASHDLTKHLKVAR
+1377 LGASHDLTKHLKAAR
-1392 DRYETARQGL
+1392 DRYETARQGR
-1402 NTAYGSSRDFDPKL
+1402 NTAYGNSSDFDPKM

-1457 NMYDLK
+1457 NMYHLK
-1463 GGFFSALRAKVP
+1463 GGFFSSLRAKVP

-1492 HFYWK
+1492 FFYWK

-1503 AKEAWG
+1503 AKKAWG
-1509 GSSAALAGVYRSLA
+1509 RSSVALAIVYRSLA

-1535 GGGQFSGANIKK
+1535 DDGQFSGSNIKE

-1566 FARPDSTVAGSLW
+1566 FSRPDSTVAGSVW
-1579 LGFAN
+1579 LAFAN

-1604 GDSARIADNVK
+1604 GDSARIADNVI

-1620 AGCYPGDV
+1620 AGCYPADV
-1628 FAEIAAGLIWRVLG
+1628 FAEIAAGLVWRVLG

-1656 RRFAKFGRWDIVDAV
+1656 RQFAKFGRWDIVDTV
-1671 VAAFDTKTA
+1671 VAAFGTKTA

-1707 IDHPDQVARYR
+1707 IDHPDQVARYK
-1718 DLLLAVIMEND
+1718 DLLLAVIMEKD
-1729 EPHVLMRHFAAKALL
+1729 EPHVLMRHFAVKALL
-1744 ACVDRSKLAFDAA
+1744 ACANRSKLTLDAA
-1757 TLKIVH
+1757 TLKIVR

-1771 RLCKKSRNGGGFYQG
+1771 RLRKKSRNDGGFYQG

-1793 PSFRFHLEYDFN
+1793 PSFRFLLEYDFN
-1805 KHDVDYLG
+1805 KHDVDNLG
-1813 RVFGKGCWE
+1813 RLFGKGCWE
-1822 VDDMMSSIV
+1822 VGDMMSDIV
-1831 QKIDPSMTH
+1831 QKIDPSMTR

-1848 SRGRS
+1848 SRGRNS
-1853 SRIMTTRF
+1853 HEMTTRF
-1861 HGYGQQLGWH
+1861 HGYGEQLGWH
-1871 ALFIAAGK
+1871 ALFIAGGK
-1879 LLAAYPVTDDG
+1879 LLAAHPVTDDW
-1890 WYEADPWGEWLG
+1890 WYEDDPWGEWL
-1902 SYGLTRKDG
+1902 SRYGLTRKDG

-1920 TPDDASV
+1920 TPDDVSV
-1927 RLLEFK
+1927 RLLESK
-1933 KNGFAITGDQKKI
+1933 KKDLSITGDRKKI
-1946 MGLAG
+1946 LRLAG

-1956 GIGSELI
+1956 GIGRELI
-1963 VQGRWYSSDGV
+1963 VRGRWYSSDGV
-1974 EIGLSSALVPPKR
+1974 EIRLSSALVPPKR
-1987 AAQFARK
+1987 AAQCAKK
-1994 LTRENP
+1994 LIREKP
-2000 ILAWMP
+2000 ILAWVP
-2006 VFQGGED
+2006 AFQDSED
-2013 DGEYLRSDKK
+2013 DDEYLRTDKK
-2023 EYSPWIVCPYGET
+2023 EYSPWIVCPSSET
-2036 RLDEYDPYGVSV
+2036 RLDEHDPYGVSV

-2059 SQFCKLTRQDA
+2059 LEFCKLTRQDV
-2070 FGRFWNNSHE
+2070 FGRVWNNNHD
-2080 MLSLWAEAWGRDETN
+2080 MLSLWAEAWGRDETS

-2110 SVLKKVLKNYDREL
+2110 SLLKKVLTKYDREL
-2124 LLLFDLQRYE
+2124 LLLFVLQRYE

-2140 SGRFSHSIGVV
+2140 SGRFSHSIGVA

-2160 YFKGRVNYSN
+2160 YFKGRVNYPN
-2170 KRTGS
+2170 KSDW